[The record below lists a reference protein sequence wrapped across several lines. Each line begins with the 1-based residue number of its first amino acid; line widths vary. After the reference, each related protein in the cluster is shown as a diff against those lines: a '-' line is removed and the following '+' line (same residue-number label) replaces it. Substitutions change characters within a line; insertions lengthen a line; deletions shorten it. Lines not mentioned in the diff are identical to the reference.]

1 MIDYRN
7 MRWWHWIVLSLIVG
21 VAAGG
26 LHDWVI
32 SDLNIYGNSLNGQR
46 AFERALV
53 TDAQGVK
60 MFKEIVVHR
69 RWIEDPSE
77 NGPGRLAY
85 VVAGKYC
92 TGRVERDGALHW
104 SLTIFI
110 APTPY
115 EPTKYTAGLVGERF
129 AGLRSP
135 RVVSLLEA
143 LRELR
148 GVSYSYAWWDAFPMT
163 IWMGASFLMVGLVL
177 PAVMNR
183 MQYGQ
188 WTRPS
193 EEKGIDLSKVRPATS
208 AVATEAV
215 TADDLDVMAGMEARL
230 MAELEGEGRAVAAA
244 LVPPAAVAAAPRKL
258 TGTTEAAAAA
268 AVTAEEKAYG
278 AKADDFY
285 PTERRAG
292 RGK

>member
-1 MIDYRN
+1 MNCTLAPVKPRPFS
-7 MRWWHWIVLSLIVG
+7 RWACPARLRLHFTPSQRIRRH
-21 VAAGG
+21 AASCGG
-26 LHDWVI
+26 GF
-32 SDLNIYGNSLNGQR
+32 SP
-46 AFERALV
+46 AAERRKIKA
-53 TDAQGVK
+53 
-60 MFKEIVVHR
+60 
-69 RWIEDPSE
+69 PS
-77 NGPGRLAY
+77 AS
-85 VVAGKYC
+85 C
-92 TGRVERDGALHW
+92 
-104 SLTIFI
+104 
-110 APTPY
+110 
-115 EPTKYTAGLVGERF
+115 
-129 AGLRSP
+129 
-135 RVVSLLEA
+135 
-143 LRELR
+143 ELR
-148 GVSYSYAWWDAFPMT
+148 GISYSYAWWDAFPMT
-163 IWMGASFLMVGLVL
+163 MWMGASFLMVGLVL